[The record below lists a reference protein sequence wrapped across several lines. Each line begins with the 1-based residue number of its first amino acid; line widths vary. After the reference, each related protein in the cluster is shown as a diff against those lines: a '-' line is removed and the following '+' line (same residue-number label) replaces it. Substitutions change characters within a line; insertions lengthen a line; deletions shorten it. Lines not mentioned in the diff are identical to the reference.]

1 MRFERS
7 TFRKSG
13 ALCVIDPSYT
23 IQEISEL
30 GEKAKKP
37 DSPTLQQDDRRIIMR
52 RGRETESTLDSNE
65 PNLHSQLPLSG
76 KAQRYRFQGIALKRR
91 LMDILACPI
100 DKHYPLDLHVFEERE
115 EIVEGLLVC
124 SECGRWYPIMD
135 EIPQLLPDDL
145 REQRDELSWL
155 SKWKENAPPQ
165 VFREGKP
172 FNLQLSG

>member
-1 MRFERS
+1 M
-7 TFRKSG
+7 
-13 ALCVIDPSYT
+13 
-23 IQEISEL
+23 
-30 GEKAKKP
+30 
-37 DSPTLQQDDRRIIMR
+37 
-52 RGRETESTLDSNE
+52 
-65 PNLHSQLPLSG
+65 
-76 KAQRYRFQGIALKRR
+76 KRR

-100 DKHYPLDLHVFEERE
+100 DKHYPLDLHVFEEKD

-165 VFREGKP
+165 VLREGKP
-172 FNLQLSG
+172 FNLQLSD